1 MSKVLRNPVVS
12 PAGRWHAD
20 PPAPSLP
27 PVLSPLVA
35 ADIAEVF
42 ERGRRQGISEGRRA
56 VVEAAA
62 ETRVA
67 LEAAIA
73 GAVATVRAD
82 LAAHTLAM
90 LDDAM
95 AIAEFVVATVGGP
108 DSDDLAAR
116 IRDAITHLD
125 DGPIVIELGPDAV
138 IDLDDNDERISIRQ
152 NPSLGSGEARLV
164 SRWSVAELTRDAAL
178 TAAREALT

>member
-1 MSKVLRNPVVS
+1 MSKVLRNPVIS
-12 PAGRWHAD
+12 PAGRRNAD

-42 ERGRRQGISEGRRA
+42 ERGRRQGISEGRRSIA
-56 VVEAAA
+56 EAAA
-62 ETRVA
+62 ETGAA

-73 GAVATVRAD
+73 GAVAAVRAD
-82 LAAHTLAM
+82 LAAHTVAM
-90 LDDAM
+90 LEDAM
-95 AIAEFVVATVGGP
+95 AIAEFVVAAVGGP
-108 DSDDLAAR
+108 DSDGLSAR

-138 IDLDDNDERISIRQ
+138 IDLDDNDRIAIRQ

-164 SRWSVAELTRDAAL
+164 SRWSVAELTRDAAFA
-178 TAAREALT
+178 AAREALT